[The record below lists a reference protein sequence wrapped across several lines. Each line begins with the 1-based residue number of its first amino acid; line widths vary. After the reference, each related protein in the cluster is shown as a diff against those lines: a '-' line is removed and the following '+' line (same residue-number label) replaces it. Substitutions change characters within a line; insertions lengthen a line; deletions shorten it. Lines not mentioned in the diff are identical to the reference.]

1 MSDSEDDN
9 IFPNNVIT
17 FQNGNTTISARGP
30 GINKSNMTGL
40 SFRSNVLTSTLNMG
54 GNTHRHRFG
63 NPQYDQ
69 RSLYHGRE
77 TSPMSM
83 RSDLGP
89 RNFHNSYYPRAM
101 SSQRSLINGRS
112 GSPLSVRSIDT
123 TTSVSAVDIAN
134 AFKYMKFNNHELRI
148 IKDAYQKLMRNKVR
162 KRIEKRRNLKL
173 FLRGVRRKSG
183 YDSGEQGSDSSLSSD
198 DGRSVKTSVS
208 YRNAFPIQQL
218 NRIDESLLRTS
229 LKETDIYNDCTDNIK
244 QNTLR
249 NVFPVYPKPV
259 NKKPSHIENSIE
271 MQKGLDNPNGTMT
284 LKDRFTTGFL
294 LPSQRFNK
302 SKPNVTIDKSKNGTI
317 LPKTTEQIMYKQ
329 TQNINVQSHSD
340 DEQIFPEKSV
350 RANGNSNLDL
360 QKKRLMDEEESISER
375 KRSKID
381 NNFVQSDKR
390 NDNQHSDF
398 DDNDF
403 MFKKPS
409 MPVRKSNKTQK
420 HNVTEVLISK
430 SSQQLTQKMN
440 QDSDSHTK
448 NLQDLDSDNNNQTV
462 ISQNSSDVSMKPS
475 FIKRKLFTQKLDLLE
490 NKNLNSDL
498 AAPSPQ
504 TKSNVCK
511 EKNKTRKLVT
521 SQSCLSRDVVDDENN
536 VLDLIHKIVPA
547 DQMNLTTASNKRTN
561 KSNKVPDD
569 NWDVASVVSQCNSAD
584 GSDTYTDEEIFNLHN
599 TIKKKGDTKKKQET
613 KAIKTAIGDCKVV
626 LQNVIK
632 PNACKHNV
640 NGTTESSSTN
650 IKTINKGAVLNSVKS
665 FWETDMES
673 DIESH
678 STPAWK
684 QKTTINQVKEPLKET
699 PNVTILQPEKRKAKG
714 SMITVRGL
722 KNKINNK
729 TILNEVKK
737 PSASPQK
744 VDMPKEM
751 EPAKPKAATNKKTA
765 TQTKKATTKPNESVL
780 NTRSTRNSKKLQD
793 CFCSDDVSNDSNTQ
807 TKKMKQKNTAKPT
820 KTVKPKANK
829 KCTPKDTKCVP
840 KTTIQTRRSKELQSV
855 LNTTHD
861 SGSSINISGRSLR
874 SMKRLENSKENIEP
888 IITRSWSKNID
899 DEQIFPEKSVRANG
913 NSNLD
918 LQKKRL
924 LDEEES
930 ISERKRSKIDNN
942 FVQSDKRNDNQHSD
956 FDDNDFMFKK
966 PSMPVRKSNK
976 TQKHNVTEVLI
987 SKSSQQ
993 LTQKMNQDSD
1003 SHTKNLQDLD
1013 SDNNNQTVISQ
1024 NSSDVSMKPSFIK
1037 RKLFTQKLD
1046 LLENKNLNSDLAAP
1060 SPQTKSNVCK
1070 EKNKTRKLVTS
1081 QSCLSRDVVDD
1092 ENNVLDLIH
1101 KIVPADQMNL
1111 TTASNKRTNK
1121 SNKVPDDNWD
1131 VASVVSQ
1138 CNSADGSD
1146 TYTDE
1151 EIFNLHNTI
1160 KKKGDTKKK
1169 QETKAIKTAIGDCKV
1184 VLQNVIKPNACKHN
1198 VNGTTESSSTNIKTI
1213 NKGAVLNSVKSFW
1226 ETDMESDIDSHSTP
1240 AWKQKTTINQVKEP
1254 LKETPNVTILQPEK
1268 RKAKGSMITVRGL
1281 KNKINNKTILNE
1293 VKKPSASP
1301 QKVDMPKEMEPAKPK
1316 AATNKKT
1323 ARQTKKATTK
1333 PNESVLNTRSTHLQ
1347 KKRLLDEEES
1357 ISERKRSKIDN
1368 NFVQSDKRND
1378 NQHSD
1383 FDDNDFMFKKPSM
1396 PVRKSNK
1403 TQKHNVTEVLISKS
1417 SQQLTQK
1424 MNQDSDSHTKN
1435 LQDLDSDN
1443 NNQTVISQNSSDVS
1457 MKPSFIKRKLFT
1469 QKLDLLENKNLNSDL
1484 AAPSPQTKSNV
1495 CKEKNKTRKLV
1506 TSQSCL
1512 SRDVV
1517 DDENNVLDLIH
1528 KIVPADQMNLTTASN
1543 KRTNKSNKVPDDNWD
1558 VASVVSQC
1566 NSADGSDTYTD
1577 EEIFNVHNTIKK
1589 KGDTKKKQETK
1600 AIKTAIGDC
1609 KVVLQNVI
1617 KPNACKH
1624 NVNGTTESSSTNIK
1638 SE

>member
-1 MSDSEDDN
+1 
-9 IFPNNVIT
+9 
-17 FQNGNTTISARGP
+17 
-30 GINKSNMTGL
+30 
-40 SFRSNVLTSTLNMG
+40 
-54 GNTHRHRFG
+54 
-63 NPQYDQ
+63 
-69 RSLYHGRE
+69 
-77 TSPMSM
+77 
-83 RSDLGP
+83 
-89 RNFHNSYYPRAM
+89 
-101 SSQRSLINGRS
+101 
-112 GSPLSVRSIDT
+112 
-123 TTSVSAVDIAN
+123 
-134 AFKYMKFNNHELRI
+134 
-148 IKDAYQKLMRNKVR
+148 
-162 KRIEKRRNLKL
+162 
-173 FLRGVRRKSG
+173 
-183 YDSGEQGSDSSLSSD
+183 
-198 DGRSVKTSVS
+198 
-208 YRNAFPIQQL
+208 
-218 NRIDESLLRTS
+218 
-229 LKETDIYNDCTDNIK
+229 
-244 QNTLR
+244 
-249 NVFPVYPKPV
+249 
-259 NKKPSHIENSIE
+259 
-271 MQKGLDNPNGTMT
+271 
-284 LKDRFTTGFL
+284 
-294 LPSQRFNK
+294 
-302 SKPNVTIDKSKNGTI
+302 
-317 LPKTTEQIMYKQ
+317 
-329 TQNINVQSHSD
+329 
-340 DEQIFPEKSV
+340 
-350 RANGNSNLDL
+350 
-360 QKKRLMDEEESISER
+360 
-375 KRSKID
+375 
-381 NNFVQSDKR
+381 
-390 NDNQHSDF
+390 
-398 DDNDF
+398 

-584 GSDTYTDEEIFNLHN
+584 GSDTYTDEEIFNVHN

-613 KAIKTAIGDCKVV
+613 KAIKTAIRDCKVV

-765 TQTKKATTKPNESVL
+765 RQTKKATTKPNESVL

-793 CFCSDDVSNDSNTQ
+793 YFCSDDVSNDSNTQ

-829 KCTPKDTKCVP
+829 KSTPKDTKCVP

-861 SGSSINISGRSLR
+861 SGSSINISGRSSR

-888 IITRSWSKNID
+888 IITRSGSKNID

-1138 CNSADGSD
+1138 CNSAD
-1146 TYTDE
+1146 E
-1151 EIFNLHNTI
+1151 E
-1160 KKKGDTKKK
+1160 
-1169 QETKAIKTAIGDCKV
+1169 
-1184 VLQNVIKPNACKHN
+1184 
-1198 VNGTTESSSTNIKTI
+1198 
-1213 NKGAVLNSVKSFW
+1213 
-1226 ETDMESDIDSHSTP
+1226 
-1240 AWKQKTTINQVKEP
+1240 
-1254 LKETPNVTILQPEK
+1254 
-1268 RKAKGSMITVRGL
+1268 R
-1281 KNKINNKTILNE
+1281 
-1293 VKKPSASP
+1293 
-1301 QKVDMPKEMEPAKPK
+1301 
-1316 AATNKKT
+1316 
-1323 ARQTKKATTK
+1323 
-1333 PNESVLNTRSTHLQ
+1333 
-1347 KKRLLDEEES
+1347 
-1357 ISERKRSKIDN
+1357 
-1368 NFVQSDKRND
+1368 
-1378 NQHSD
+1378 
-1383 FDDNDFMFKKPSM
+1383 
-1396 PVRKSNK
+1396 
-1403 TQKHNVTEVLISKS
+1403 
-1417 SQQLTQK
+1417 
-1424 MNQDSDSHTKN
+1424 
-1435 LQDLDSDN
+1435 
-1443 NNQTVISQNSSDVS
+1443 
-1457 MKPSFIKRKLFT
+1457 
-1469 QKLDLLENKNLNSDL
+1469 
-1484 AAPSPQTKSNV
+1484 
-1495 CKEKNKTRKLV
+1495 
-1506 TSQSCL
+1506 
-1512 SRDVV
+1512 
-1517 DDENNVLDLIH
+1517 
-1528 KIVPADQMNLTTASN
+1528 
-1543 KRTNKSNKVPDDNWD
+1543 
-1558 VASVVSQC
+1558 
-1566 NSADGSDTYTD
+1566 
-1577 EEIFNVHNTIKK
+1577 
-1589 KGDTKKKQETK
+1589 
-1600 AIKTAIGDC
+1600 
-1609 KVVLQNVI
+1609 
-1617 KPNACKH
+1617 
-1624 NVNGTTESSSTNIK
+1624 
-1638 SE
+1638 